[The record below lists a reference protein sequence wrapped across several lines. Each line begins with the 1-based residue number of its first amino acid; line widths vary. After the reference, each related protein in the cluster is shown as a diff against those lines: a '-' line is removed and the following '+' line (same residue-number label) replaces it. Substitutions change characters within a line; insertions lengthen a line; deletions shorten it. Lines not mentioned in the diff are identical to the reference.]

1 MQPVENHNGS
11 RRALYEL
18 DASKLIL
25 GEPVPGSLLT
35 ADGRIILRAG
45 KVLEP
50 EFLNRLQRRLAN
62 GLFGG
67 SEWSTES
74 HLSRPRRVE
83 RSKSR
88 TDDDTNRAVFAGSDT
103 GRKPKNLISIAVDS
117 LHPGTRLTCNLYTCR
132 GALLLP
138 EGSQITYR
146 LLCKLREYRIFEV
159 QFEVPASNAQSQAT
173 PSSSESRAARRRKGL
188 LKRTHNRRPRLHLS
202 DLRAEI
208 DHGRSLYK
216 ESVNRVREMLKDAFL
231 GRRSSA
237 PALCQ
242 IVTEFLD
249 FAHLDA
255 SVLPGIVQLGDTP
268 TEYLYQH
275 GLNVALMSMAAAC
288 ELKLSDEE
296 TVQVGLGALVQDLG
310 MLCIPRTMRLAPRSL
325 TKAEQLEIQ
334 RHPIYSVD
342 LLQRLDVAESSMMIA
357 YQSHERPDRSGYP
370 KGRHRMLIHP
380 FARIVGAADAY
391 VALSSQR
398 PHRDGRIPYQAMTTL
413 LEEANR
419 DRHDRDAV
427 RTILD
432 CLSLF
437 PLGSYVNLSNGSRA
451 RVLRAN
457 PGLHTR
463 PVVLQLN
470 ADGTDSDV
478 EIDLSLEDDLNVAK
492 AIPAPAKTLSEPMRT
507 GLEAVTA

>member
-1 MQPVENHNGS
+1 
-11 RRALYEL
+11 
-18 DASKLIL
+18 
-25 GEPVPGSLLT
+25 
-35 ADGRIILRAG
+35 
-45 KVLEP
+45 
-50 EFLNRLQRRLAN
+50 
-62 GLFGG
+62 
-67 SEWSTES
+67 
-74 HLSRPRRVE
+74 
-83 RSKSR
+83 
-88 TDDDTNRAVFAGSDT
+88 
-103 GRKPKNLISIAVDS
+103 
-117 LHPGTRLTCNLYTCR
+117 
-132 GALLLP
+132 
-138 EGSQITYR
+138 
-146 LLCKLREYRIFEV
+146 
-159 QFEVPASNAQSQAT
+159 
-173 PSSSESRAARRRKGL
+173 
-188 LKRTHNRRPRLHLS
+188 
-202 DLRAEI
+202 
-208 DHGRSLYK
+208 
-216 ESVNRVREMLKDAFL
+216 
-231 GRRSSA
+231 
-237 PALCQ
+237 
-242 IVTEFLD
+242 
-249 FAHLDA
+249 
-255 SVLPGIVQLGDTP
+255 
-268 TEYLYQH
+268 
-275 GLNVALMSMAAAC
+275 
-288 ELKLSDEE
+288 
-296 TVQVGLGALVQDLG
+296 
-310 MLCIPRTMRLAPRSL
+310 
-325 TKAEQLEIQ
+325 
-334 RHPIYSVD
+334 
-342 LLQRLDVAESSMMIA
+342 MMIA

-478 EIDLSLEDDLNVAK
+478 EIDLSLEDDLSVAK